1 MSITIDGSA
10 GVTFPDNVQQTNGM
24 TMTGGAPLYYA
35 ARAWV
40 NFNGTTGAIR
50 ASVNVSSVTRTSTGN
65 YTLLFSTAM
74 PDANYCVIATVSHN
88 SSANASYS
96 LSVNEGINPTTT
108 QLRLLANSATAD
120 VDPEYCNVVIFR

>member
-40 NFNGTTGAIR
+40 NFNGANGDIR
-50 ASVNVSSVTRTSTGN
+50 ASVNVSSVVRTGTGR
-65 YTLLFSTAM
+65 YTVTFSTAM
-74 PDANYCVIATVSHN
+74 PDANYCVSATCSATF
-88 SSANASYS
+88 SSSNAAA
-96 LSVNEGINPTTT
+96 LSVNSTTDPTTT
-108 QLRLLANSATAD
+108 QLRLRANVGSLD
-120 VDPEYCNVVIFR
+120 DDPQFCNVVIFR